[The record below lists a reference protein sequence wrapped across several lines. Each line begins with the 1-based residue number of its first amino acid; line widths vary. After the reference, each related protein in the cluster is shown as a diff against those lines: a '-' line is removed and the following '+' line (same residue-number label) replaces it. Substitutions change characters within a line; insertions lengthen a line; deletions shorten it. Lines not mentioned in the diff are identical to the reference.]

1 MAPQRAESPTALP
14 DAPANPGKTIEVV
27 LPAFSQ
33 ARDDSPG
40 DDPMG
45 TKRHAKADGEARGYQ
60 VRPVTAPASNE
71 PATRE
76 PVQRLPNW
84 IFPLLHR

>member
-1 MAPQRAESPTALP
+1 VAPQRAESPTALP
-14 DAPANPGKTIEVV
+14 DAPVNPGKAIEIV

-45 TKRHAKADGEARGYQ
+45 TKRKTTAPDEARASQPRHEIGS
-60 VRPVTAPASNE
+60 APNE
-71 PATRE
+71 AATRE

-84 IFPLLHR
+84 IVQLLQK

>member
-1 MAPQRAESPTALP
+1 M
-14 DAPANPGKTIEVV
+14 NPGKAVEVV
-27 LPAFSQ
+27 LPPFSE
-33 ARDDSPG
+33 ARDDAPG

-45 TKRHAKADGEARGYQ
+45 PKRKATAAEQARGSQ
-60 VRPVTAPASNE
+60 ARRNTAAAPNE

-84 IFPLLHR
+84 IFQLLNK

>member
-1 MAPQRAESPTALP
+1 LP
-14 DAPANPGKTIEVV
+14 DPAVNPGKAIEVV

-40 DDPMG
+40 DDPIG
-45 TKRHAKADGEARGYQ
+45 TKRKATAPDAARGFQ
-60 VRPVTAPASNE
+60 ARRQTASASKE
-71 PATRE
+71 AAARE

-84 IFPLLHR
+84 IYQLLHK

>member
-1 MAPQRAESPTALP
+1 MS
-14 DAPANPGKTIEVV
+14 PGKAIEVV

-33 ARDDSPG
+33 APDDSPG

-45 TKRHAKADGEARGYQ
+45 TKRKAKAPDEARASQ
-60 VRPVTAPASNE
+60 ARHETAPAPNE
-71 PATRE
+71 AATRE

-84 IFPLLHR
+84 IVQLLHK